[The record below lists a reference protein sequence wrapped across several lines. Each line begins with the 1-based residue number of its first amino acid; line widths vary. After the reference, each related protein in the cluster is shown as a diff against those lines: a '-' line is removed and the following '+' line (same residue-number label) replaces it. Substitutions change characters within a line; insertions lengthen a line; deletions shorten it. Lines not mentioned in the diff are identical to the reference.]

1 MGERAL
7 ERSEAVIAREDAAI
21 GSSMK
26 IRFYPFVA
34 GAGEGTHVR
43 DADGNDYLDFI
54 AAGGVLQT
62 GYRHPRVRAAIDD
75 ELGRSWSNMHC
86 CYPNERTVELGER
99 LIDLLPGGFEK
110 KAWFGT
116 TGSDANDTLAK
127 LVPLATGRPRMISF
141 VGAYHGQTSG
151 SAALSGHSTQAK
163 IPGPGTVTK
172 VPYPYPYRCAFGPCP
187 PDECSLRCVDF
198 IEEYALGAV
207 SPADQTAAIIMEPV
221 QSDGGDVVPP
231 VNVIPALREL
241 CDRYGLWLLFDEV
254 KTGMGRTG
262 RFFAFE
268 HSGVEADAVSMGKP
282 LGGGLPLSA
291 VVGRREL
298 VDADAFALATLG
310 GSPVPAAAG
319 LAVLDVLRDEDLA
332 ANAAQMGT
340 RLLDGLRELQG
351 RHPLIGDVR
360 GRGLMVGI
368 ELVTDRSTREP
379 ATKDAARLVYR
390 CFELGLLV
398 IYCGLLGNVIEMT
411 PPLTIGDAEVEDA
424 LAVLDH
430 ALADVE
436 AGRFDDEKLAR
447 FAGW

>member
-1 MGERAL
+1 MDDRSL
-7 ERSEAVIAREDAAI
+7 DRSEAVIAREAAAI
-21 GSSMK
+21 GASMK

-34 GAGEGTHVR
+34 GRGEGTHVC

-62 GYRHPRVRAAIDD
+62 GYRHSHVRAAIDA
-75 ELGRSWSNMHC
+75 ELDRAWSNMHC
-86 CYPNERTVELGER
+86 CYPNERTVELGEELVR
-99 LIDLLPGGFEK
+99 RLPGDFEK

-116 TGSDANDTLAK
+116 TGSDANDALFK
-127 LVPLATGRPRMISF
+127 LVPAATGRPRLISF

-151 SAALSGHSTQAK
+151 SSSLSGHSAQAK
-163 IPGPGTVTK
+163 VAGAGTVTK
-172 VPYPYPYRCAFGPCP
+172 VPYPYPYRCTFGPCP
-187 PDECSLRCVDF
+187 PDECSLKCLAF

-207 SPADQTAAIIMEPV
+207 SPAEQTAAIIMEPV

-231 VNVIPALREL
+231 DNFIPALREL
-241 CDRYGLWLLFDEV
+241 CDRSGMWLLFDEV
-254 KTGMGRTG
+254 KAGMGRTG

-268 HSGVEADAVSMGKP
+268 HAGVEADAVSMGKP

-298 VDADAFALATLG
+298 LDVDTFALYTLG

-319 LAVLDVLRDEDLA
+319 LAVLEVLRDEALLD
-332 ANAAQMGT
+332 NAQRMGA
-340 RLLDGLRELQG
+340 RLLDGLRHLQMQ
-351 RHPLIGDVR
+351 HPLIGDVR
-360 GRGLMVGI
+360 GKGLMVGI
-368 ELVTDRSTREP
+368 ELVVDRETREP
-379 ATKDAARLVYR
+379 ATRDAARLVYR

-411 PPLTIGDAEVEDA
+411 PPLTIDDSDVDHA
-424 LAVLDH
+424 LSVLDE

-436 AGRFDDEKLAR
+436 AERFDDAKLAR